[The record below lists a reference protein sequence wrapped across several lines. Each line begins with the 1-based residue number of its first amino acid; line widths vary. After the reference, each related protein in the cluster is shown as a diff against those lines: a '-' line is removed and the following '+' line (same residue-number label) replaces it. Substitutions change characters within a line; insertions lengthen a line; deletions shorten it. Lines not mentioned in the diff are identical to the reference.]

1 MASLPLIS
9 YQLINGLIWGLIVA
23 LLATGLNLIYGLL
36 NIVNVAQGA
45 FYMLGAYLAWLSWS
59 MTGSFAI
66 GVALAPFLVGAAA
79 IFLERTIIRPIEH
92 DHDLTII
99 MTIGLALVIE
109 QSVHA
114 IFGGEIRSVGS
125 PLTFTIPI
133 FGLGYPGFR
142 IVLAGI
148 ALAALVALWLFLN
161 RTRYG
166 LWIRAVRYN
175 PSIAQAVGVP
185 TEQIYAVTFGIGTGL
200 AVLGGALASPIV
212 TVRPEMGVDIIV
224 LVFVVVIV
232 GGLGNIFGCAA
243 IAVLIASVEGLAVV
257 YTTPT
262 RARVISLAVIAIVI
276 LRWPDGIAASRS
288 FRRG

>member
-1 MASLPLIS
+1 MSSLPLIS
-9 YQLINGLIWGLIVA
+9 YQLINGIIWGLIVA
-23 LLATGLNLIYGLL
+23 LLAVGLNLIYGLL

-45 FYMLGAYLAWLSWS
+45 FYMVGAYLAWLAWS
-59 MTGSFAI
+59 LTGSFSV
-66 GVALAPFLVGAAA
+66 GVVLGPLVIGAAA
-79 IFLERTIIRPIEH
+79 VFLERTIIRPIEH

-99 MTIGLALVIE
+99 MTIGLALAIE
-109 QSVHA
+109 QGVHA
-114 IFGGEIRSVGS
+114 LFGGEVRSVGS
-125 PLTFTIPI
+125 PLTFTVPI

-142 IVLAGI
+142 IVLACI
-148 ALAALVALWLFLN
+148 ALTALLSLWIFLN
-161 RTRYG
+161 HTRYG

-175 PSIAQAVGVP
+175 PSIAQAMGVP

-232 GGLGNIFGCAA
+232 GGLGNIFGSAV
-243 IAVLIASVEGLAVV
+243 IAVTIASVEGLALV

-262 RARVISLAVIAIVI
+262 IARVISLAAIALVI
-276 LRWPDGIAASRS
+276 LRWPEGIAAIRI
-288 FRRG
+288 RR